1 MKVQGGK
8 LVALERSDTFY
19 ESHEDIQGVSKNV
32 TGSQSAKF
40 LVLFVKDKGS
50 AGSSSGIGLLFA

>member
-19 ESHEDIQGVSKNV
+19 ESHEDIQAVGKNV
-32 TGSQSAKF
+32 SESQPANL
-40 LVLFVKDKGS
+40 LVFFVKDKG
-50 AGSSSGIGLLFA
+50 APLVHPVK